1 MRFARTVTAPATPAS
16 LFSLLGHSDPHSDG
30 ILLQLDAATV
40 NYGTKNGTP
49 VSLTGTIV
57 LPSTNTK
64 SVFVSGGGTVT
75 VGLF

>member
-1 MRFARTVTAPATPAS
+1 MRFARTVTAPAAAAS
-16 LFSLLGHSDPHSDG
+16 LFSLLGHTDPHSDG
-30 ILLQLDAATV
+30 ILLQLAGATV

-64 SVFVSGGGTVT
+64 SIYVSGGGTVT